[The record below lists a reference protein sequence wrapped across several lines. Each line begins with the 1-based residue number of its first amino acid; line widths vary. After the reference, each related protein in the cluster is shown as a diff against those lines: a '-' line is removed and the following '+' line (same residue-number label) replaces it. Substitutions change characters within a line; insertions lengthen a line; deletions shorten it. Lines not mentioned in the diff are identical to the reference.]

1 VQHPA
6 VEQEAVAQ
14 ELADEAT
21 AEPEQEEGA
30 RSIVRGDPTQM
41 LRTVRTRFE
50 ESETSFVEPY
60 VRTLN
65 DVTKRR
71 HVDPPGL

>member
-1 VQHPA
+1 
-6 VEQEAVAQ
+6 VEI
-14 ELADEAT
+14 LH
-21 AEPEQEEGA
+21 
-30 RSIVRGDPTQM
+30 RGSG
-41 LRTVRTRFE
+41 FE

-65 DVTKRR
+65 DATKRR